1 MESLSSRLSLYD
13 IFVHLITWTT
23 IVIFS
28 ELYGVTAF
36 FNSIMNND
44 AFRIVVFTF
53 IGYFIG
59 IVFEEFTFFVGK
71 GQIAFKTVKKGFT
84 DMTPEEIQK
93 KNQLIK
99 SGQYHIIEIPLTQA
113 VMSGSYAIS
122 FAIFLVVY
130 ILKVIG
136 LSLIP
141 GNELPV
147 WQNCMWLLLLMLI
160 MTARYFHYIARRK
173 ELIERY
179 SNILNQNLET
189 NSSSETNS

>member
-1 MESLSSRLSLYD
+1 
-13 IFVHLITWTT
+13 
-23 IVIFS
+23 
-28 ELYGVTAF
+28 
-36 FNSIMNND
+36 
-44 AFRIVVFTF
+44 
-53 IGYFIG
+53 
-59 IVFEEFTFFVGK
+59 
-71 GQIAFKTVKKGFT
+71 
-84 DMTPEEIQK
+84 MTPEEIQK

-99 SGQYHIIEIPLTQA
+99 AGQYHIIEIPLTQA

-179 SNILNQNLET
+179 IRRGLYSDDYYTQPQLSKEEIDAIFKRNLERDRE
-189 NSSSETNS
+189 NGIPPKENNF